1 MSVTVYIPTSFRR
14 ATDNRDRIQL
24 AAKDITRLLDQL
36 EASYGGLKGLVRDAG
51 GEVHRHV
58 SIYVNNEAIESL
70 QGLST
75 LLNDGDEVA
84 IIPALAGGAA
94 PAILTPDELDQ
105 IKRHAIREYPNEACG
120 VILTQ
125 GGRRQ
130 LMRLRNVQN
139 ELHAKDPE
147 KYPRTAAQ
155 AYAVDVEILQLL
167 NQVVDLGVTLSV
179 IYHSHVDAHWHGTG
193 AYFSETDKKNA
204 LFGDEPTF
212 PATTYV
218 VASVVKKEIEAVA
231 GFRWD
236 PRQRDFVK
244 IDVTPAASAKHTASS
259 PGATATTGS
268 PQLFQRASRLIPGG
282 VNSPVRAF
290 RGVGGEPF
298 FVARGEGAR
307 IWDVDGR
314 SYLDFLGSWGPL
326 ILGHAEPSVVA
337 AVAEAAGRGTS
348 YGAPTGLEV
357 EMAEAITAAYP
368 SIELVRLVSSG
379 TEAAMSAIRLARGA
393 TGRPILLKFDG
404 CYHGHADSL
413 LVKAGS
419 GGATFS
425 IPDSAGVPAALAQL
439 TVTAPFNDLD
449 AVRALFRERGR
460 DIAAVIVEPVAGNMG
475 VVPPKPGFLEGL
487 REITQ
492 AHDSVLIFDEV
503 ITGFR
508 VAYGGA
514 QELYGVRP
522 DLTCLGKVIGG
533 GLPVGA
539 YGGSRRLMSHVAP
552 LGAVY
557 QAGTLSGNP
566 LAVAAG
572 LATLTRL
579 RDRETY
585 RRLEALGSQLEQGLM
600 RGAATAGVPLTVNRV
615 GSMLTGF
622 FCEAPVTD
630 YASAKRAD
638 TKRYARY
645 FHGMLERGVF
655 LAPSQFEAA
664 FVSLAHTDADITQA
678 ARAAAE
684 ALAAG

>member
-1 MSVTVYIPTSFRR
+1 MSDS
-14 ATDNRDRIQL
+14 
-24 AAKDITRLLDQL
+24 KRLF
-36 EASYGGLKGLVRDAG
+36 E
-51 GEVHRHV
+51 
-58 SIYVNNEAIESL
+58 
-70 QGLST
+70 
-75 LLNDGDEVA
+75 
-84 IIPALAGGAA
+84 
-94 PAILTPDELDQ
+94 
-105 IKRHAIREYPNEACG
+105 
-120 VILTQ
+120 
-125 GGRRQ
+125 
-130 LMRLRNVQN
+130 
-139 ELHAKDPE
+139 
-147 KYPRTAAQ
+147 
-155 AYAVDVEILQLL
+155 
-167 NQVVDLGVTLSV
+167 
-179 IYHSHVDAHWHGTG
+179 
-193 AYFSETDKKNA
+193 
-204 LFGDEPTF
+204 
-212 PATTYV
+212 
-218 VASVVKKEIEAVA
+218 
-231 GFRWD
+231 
-236 PRQRDFVK
+236 
-244 IDVTPAASAKHTASS
+244 
-259 PGATATTGS
+259 TAT
-268 PQLFQRASRLIPGG
+268 RLIPGG

-326 ILGHAEPSVVA
+326 ILGHGAPSVVA
-337 AVAEAAGRGTS
+337 AIADAAARGTS

-393 TGRPILLKFDG
+393 TGRSILLKFDG

-425 IPDSAGVPAALAQL
+425 IPDSAGVPAPLAQL

-449 AVRALFRERGR
+449 AVRSIFRERGLE
-460 DIAAVIVEPVAGNMG
+460 IAAVIVEPVAGNMG
-475 VVPPKPGFLEGL
+475 VVPPRPGFLEGL
-487 REITQ
+487 REITR
-492 AHDSVLIFDEV
+492 AHDAVLIFDEV

-552 LGAVY
+552 LGTVY

-572 LATLTRL
+572 LATLARL
-579 RDRETY
+579 QDRDAY
-585 RRLEALGSQLEQGLM
+585 RLLDALGAELERGL
-600 RGAATAGVPLTVNRV
+600 RRAAEQAGVPLTVNRE
-615 GSMLTGF
+615 GSMLTAF
-622 FCEAPVTD
+622 FCDGAVTD

-645 FHGMLERGVF
+645 FHSMLERRVF
-655 LAPSQFEAA
+655 LAPSQLEPA
-664 FVSLAHTDADITQA
+664 FASLAHTDADIAQA
-678 ARAAAE
+678 AWAAAE
-684 ALAAG
+684 SLAAG